1 MLVKYGAR
9 TEQIPPLRGVK
20 GGVPEVFAVSY
31 TPLAPLEGG
40 VTSPDSKAL
49 GFGNSW
55 DSP

>member
-31 TPLAPLEGG
+31 TPLAPLITRFKSIGFREQ
-40 VTSPDSKAL
+40 L
-49 GFGNSW
+49 G
-55 DSP
+55 